1 MHVYINHHY
10 EYVKKILCT
19 QNFVKMTDIEWLANL
34 FVKSIKLH
42 GIQFILAEYLSG
54 LMISI
59 SFLFVY
65 YIFFFDLLNY
75 CNSQLL
81 RRKFVVV

>member
-19 QNFVKMTDIEWLANL
+19 QNFVKMTDIDWLANL

-54 LMISI
+54 SKDINLFFVYLLH
-59 SFLFVY
+59 FLFW
-65 YIFFFDLLNY
+65 
-75 CNSQLL
+75 SAQLL
-81 RRKFVVV
+81 